1 MVDRLDLGTLTTAL
15 LPTAVLIGLGWAL
28 RSRFRFTETF
38 WRDLERLAY
47 FVLLPAL
54 FVSGLAR
61 ADFTGLQVG
70 RMAVVLALSS
80 VSAAGLVWLLR
91 ALIAPADGPAFTSVF
106 QGGVRFNNYIGLVV
120 ATALLGADGL
130 ALAALSNAVLVP
142 LVNITST
149 VTLARHGQG
158 QAGWSRVPREVLT
171 NPLVLACVAGMALH
185 LLGLTSAGAAL
196 VAAPVL
202 GELVSGLGELV
213 LILGGAALPI
223 GLLCVGA
230 GLRRPGG
237 SRETARLIGWSMA
250 LRFVAVPAL
259 ATGAALALGL
269 SGPAAVVAILFQS
282 IPTAS
287 SAYVLARRLGGDA
300 PLMAAIIA
308 VQTLAGAVTIPLW
321 LLVGLSL

>member
-1 MVDRLDLGTLTTAL
+1 MQLDLGALTTAL
-15 LPTAVLIGLGWAL
+15 LPTAALIGLGWAL
-28 RSRFRFTETF
+28 RSRFRYAEAF
-38 WRDLERLAY
+38 WPDLERLAY
-47 FVLLPAL
+47 FVLLPSL

-70 RMAVVLALSS
+70 RMALVLALSS
-80 VSAAGLVWLLR
+80 VAGAALAWLLR
-91 ALIAPADGPAFTSVF
+91 RRIAADDGPAFSSVF
-106 QGGVRFNNYIGLVV
+106 QGGIRFNNYIGLVV

-149 VTLARHGQG
+149 ITLARHGHG
-158 QAGWSRVPREVLT
+158 SAGWASVPREVLT
-171 NPLVLACVAGMALH
+171 NPLVLGCAAGMALY
-185 LLGLTSAGAAL
+185 LVGTTTVGEAA
-196 VAAPVL
+196 VTTPVL
-202 GELVSGLGELV
+202 GELVVGMGELV
-213 LILGGAALPI
+213 RILGGAALPI

-230 GLRRPGG
+230 GLRRPEG
-237 SRETARLIGWSMA
+237 SRETVRLVGWSMV
-250 LRFVAVPAL
+250 LRFVAVPVL
-259 ATGAALALGL
+259 ATGVAVALGL

-282 IPTAS
+282 VPTAS

-321 LLVGLSL
+321 LLVGQAL